1 MVLNR
6 FRWVFCQLEM
16 LQNCLPQNV
25 RRVLRELPRS
35 LDETYERVLNGIGA
49 ANQRQAHRLLQCLTV
64 ATRPLRVEE
73 LAEVLALDFDEAKDG
88 IPALNKDWRWDD
100 QKQGILSTCSSLVVI
115 VDWAGIVQFAHFSV
129 KEFLTSDRLADLKAD
144 ISHFHISL
152 EPAHTIIAQA
162 CLGVLLLS
170 DYNGDDHNEAKYNTP
185 LTGYAAQY
193 WVAHAQFE
201 NASFRVQVGM
211 QRLFDPTKPYFAAW
225 LKSYNIDREWW
236 PFRSIPFNKNHAQD
250 LASLCLYFASFCGF
264 RDLTK
269 HLIAKYPR
277 DVNASV
283 GLNQSPLA
291 AALYNNHLQ
300 VAEVLRQ
307 HGASLDVIGH
317 RGCTLLHAASSDG
330 KTDVAQW
337 LLNIGANANAEDD
350 KYITPLHLAAGKGH
364 LELVQTLLRQSV
376 DVDAPDEDNR
386 TPLHEA
392 SAGGH
397 VDIVRLLIQHG
408 ADAIKDLQRLLL
420 LASSSASTETVQF
433 FIQFGADVNV
443 RDENHSTPL
452 HRASSVSDNAET
464 VRLLI
469 KHNADI
475 HAQDW
480 GHKTPLHLASSSWL
494 NDETVQLLIEH
505 GADIHAQDQ
514 YHRTPLH
521 LALLSP
527 AYEET
532 VQLLIDHG
540 ANVHARDQNQSTPL
554 HLALLS
560 PGYDKT
566 VQLLIDHGA
575 NVHARDENQSTP
587 LHLAS
592 STRDNAKP
600 VQLLIEHGAD
610 VHAQDEKHKTPLH
623 LASSTSGTIE
633 TVQLLIE
640 HGADVHAQDIS
651 LSTPLHLASLNER
664 TVENV
669 QLLIKN
675 GADVHAQ
682 DQNHDTPLHL
692 ASSCSEN
699 DKSVQLLIEHGAD
712 VHARDQ
718 SHYTPLHMASS
729 LWGTTNTV
737 QLLIK
742 HGADIHA
749 RDESHSTPLHL
760 ASSSTAGVDTV
771 GLLIEHGAD
780 VHAQDQSQKTPL
792 HLVSSCMGYFRL
804 QNAHLLIEH
813 GADVHALDQ
822 YNKTPLHVAFSW
834 GEAEIVKLLIEH
846 GADFHAQDQ
855 FQRTPLD
862 LVSSYRQDDETRRVF
877 MEHKADC
884 PVCRTNDHNH
894 KIPLHL
900 ESHGEEFEN
909 ETVQQHHRRD
919 GTPRDPANTF
929 AFASGVVRDELKLPL
944 IEHPS
949 DDNACDSDR
958 SHSTPLHLEIVHQGP
973 VAVGVEDDK
982 GQSPFEIAS
991 SGGDHKIPR
1000 MLVSE
1005 YLTSVE

>member
-1 MVLNR
+1 M
-6 FRWVFCQLEM
+6 
-16 LQNCLPQNV
+16 P
-25 RRVLRELPRS
+25 
-35 LDETYERVLNGIGA
+35 
-49 ANQRQAHRLLQCLTV
+49 V

-73 LAEVLALDFDEAKDG
+73 LAEVLALDFDGAKDG

-100 QKQGILSTCSSLVVI
+100 QKQGVLSTCSSLIVI
-115 VDWAGIVQFAHFSV
+115 DSGYLTSCPIVQFAHFSV

-152 EPAHTIIAQA
+152 EPAHTTIAQA
-162 CLGVLLLS
+162 CLGVLLLP
-170 DYNGDDHNEAKYNTP
+170 DYNSDDHDEAKYNSP
-185 LTGYAAQY
+185 LTGYAAQD

-225 LKSYNIDREWW
+225 LKSYNIDRLWW
-236 PFRSIPFNKNHAQD
+236 SFQSFTFRENYAQD
-250 LASLCLYFASFCGF
+250 PASLCLYFASFCGF
-264 RDLTK
+264 CDITK
-269 HLIAKYPR
+269 HLIAKYPQY
-277 DVNASV
+277 VNASV
-283 GLNQSPLA
+283 CLIRSPLG

-300 VAEVLRQ
+300 VAELLCQ
-307 HGASLDVIGH
+307 HGASPDVIGQ

-330 KTDVAQW
+330 MTDVVQW
-337 LLNIGANANAEDD
+337 LLNIGANANAVDD
-350 KYITPLHLAAGKGH
+350 GYITPLHLAAGKGH
-364 LELVQTLLRQSV
+364 LGLVQTLLRQRA
-376 DVDAPDEDNR
+376 DIDAADEDNR

-397 VDIVRLLIQHG
+397 VDIVRLLVQHG
-408 ADAIKDLQRLLL
+408 ADASKDLQRLLL
-420 LASSSASTETVQF
+420 LASSSASAETVQF
-433 FIQFGADVNV
+433 FIQSGADVNV

-452 HRASSVSDNAET
+452 H
-464 VRLLI
+464 
-469 KHNADI
+469 
-475 HAQDW
+475 
-480 GHKTPLHLASSSWL
+480 
-494 NDETVQLLIEH
+494 
-505 GADIHAQDQ
+505 
-514 YHRTPLH
+514 
-521 LALLSP
+521 
-527 AYEET
+527 
-532 VQLLIDHG
+532 
-540 ANVHARDQNQSTPL
+540 
-554 HLALLS
+554 
-560 PGYDKT
+560 
-566 VQLLIDHGA
+566 
-575 NVHARDENQSTP
+575 
-587 LHLAS
+587 
-592 STRDNAKP
+592 
-600 VQLLIEHGAD
+600 
-610 VHAQDEKHKTPLH
+610 

-633 TVQLLIE
+633 TMQLLIE
-640 HGADVHAQDIS
+640 HGANVHAQDIS

-664 TVENV
+664 AAKNV

-692 ASSCSEN
+692 ASSCRGN

-729 LWGTTNTV
+729 LWGTTKTV

-760 ASSSTAGVDTV
+760 ASSSTADVDTV
-771 GLLIEHGAD
+771 SLLIEHGAD
-780 VHAQDQSQKTPL
+780 VHAQDQSHKTPL

-804 QNAHLLIEH
+804 QNARLLIEH

-822 YNKTPLHVAFSW
+822 YNKTPLHVASSW

-855 FQRTPLD
+855 FHRTPLD

-884 PVCRTNDHNH
+884 PICRTNDHNH

-944 IEHPS
+944 IEHRS

-982 GQSPFEIAS
+982 GQSPFQIAS
-991 SGGDHKIPR
+991 SGGDHKIPQ

-1005 YLTSVE
+1005 YHTSVE